1 MINFQINTCF
11 SSCLAGLKTSIVDQK
26 TWSVPY
32 FVLFCLGQI
41 GMVGFALEQTISMI
55 NFIAQLRG
63 DVGTKNVDR
72 LERN

>member
-1 MINFQINTCF
+1 MARRFLPF
-11 SSCLAGLKTSIVDQK
+11 GGLSHLSKGCWISGKRII
-26 TWSVPY
+26 
-32 FVLFCLGQI
+32 GQI

-63 DVGTKNVDR
+63 DVGTENVDR